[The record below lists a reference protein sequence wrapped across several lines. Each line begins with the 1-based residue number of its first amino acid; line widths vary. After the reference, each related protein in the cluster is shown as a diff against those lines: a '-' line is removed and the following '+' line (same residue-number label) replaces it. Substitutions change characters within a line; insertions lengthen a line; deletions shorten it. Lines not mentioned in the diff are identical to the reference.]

1 MPKIELQEES
11 FFEMLGIP
19 PKAGGDHGKRP
30 ARAEFAELLEVAKAE
45 IDDWQPD
52 ENSLKIELNDT
63 NRPDLW
69 SGPGLVRQLRAFR
82 EGRVPQYTFM
92 STEGDPRESAERV
105 IQVDKALKE
114 IRPYIAAFIARG
126 VPVTD
131 SMLVEMINSQEKLCW
146 NYGRKRSTIAMGVY
160 RADLMKFPVHYR
172 AADPEA
178 TRFTPLDYSWEM
190 SLREILKTH
199 PKGQEFGWIIENFER
214 FPYLEDDQG
223 QTLSMPPIINSA
235 HLGAVEVGD
244 SHHFVEL
251 TGPDLD
257 SLLVACSIVACDLA
271 DLGYEILPVR
281 VEYPFDTTYG
291 REVVTPYYFQRP
303 VSLEVGEASR
313 LLGEQID
320 AEEAENCVRR
330 MGNPVVRSGNTLTVH
345 PPPYRNDFLHPVDVV
360 EEVMIGRGMGSFE
373 PVWPEE
379 FTVGRLAEVEHFSR
393 EVREILVG
401 QGYQEM
407 IYSYLG
413 SRRDFVERM
422 NTGGED
428 LIEIANPMSESLEV
442 LRNSQLPNLLYSES
456 VSSNAVY
463 PHRIFEVGKVACL
476 AEEENYGSRTVTALS
491 FLSCD
496 REASFNDVNSHL
508 AAVFFYLS
516 REYTLEPL
524 EDPRFIPGR
533 AGAVVYKGRTI
544 GVIGE
549 IHPIVLESWGIQ
561 QPVAAGEIQLDAIL
575 EKDSEGR

>member
-1 MPKIELQEES
+1 MPKIELQEKS
-11 FFEMLGIP
+11 FFEMLG
-19 PKAGGDHGKRP
+19 ARP
-30 ARAEFAELLEVAKAE
+30 THQEFAELLSVAKAE
-45 IDDWQPD
+45 IDDWQPE
-52 ENSLKIELNDT
+52 ENSLKVELNDT

-69 SGPGLVRQLRAFR
+69 SGPGLVRQLRAYR
-82 EGRVPQYTFM
+82 EGRVPQYTFL
-92 STEGDPRESAERV
+92 SKEGSVRETGERV
-105 IQVDKALKE
+105 IQVDKKLLNV
-114 IRPYIAAFIARG
+114 RPYIAAFIARG
-126 VPVTD
+126 VPV
-131 SMLVEMINSQEKLCW
+131 SEAMLVDMINAQEKLCW

-172 AADPEA
+172 AADPET

-199 PKGQEFGWIIENFER
+199 PKGLEFGWIIENFES
-214 FPYLEDDQG
+214 FPYLEDDEG

-244 SHHFVEL
+244 SHHFIEL

-257 SLLVACSIVACDLA
+257 SLLVACSIVACDFA

-281 VEYPFDTTYG
+281 VDYPFDTPYG
-291 REVVTPYYFQRP
+291 RELVTPYYFQKP

-313 LLGEQID
+313 LLGEEID
-320 AEEAENCVRR
+320 AVEAEACVRR
-330 MGNPVVRSGNTLTVH
+330 MGNPVSRSGNTLTVS
-345 PPPYRNDFLHPVDVV
+345 PPPYRNDFLHPVDLI
-360 EEVMIGRGMGSFE
+360 EEVMIGRGMSSFE

-379 FTVGRLAEVEHFSR
+379 FTVGRLSEIEHFSR
-393 EVREILVG
+393 EVRETLVG

-413 SRRDFVERM
+413 SRRDFADRM
-422 NTGGED
+422 NISGED
-428 LIEIANPMSESLEV
+428 LIEIDNPMSESIEV

-456 VSSNAVY
+456 ISSNAVY
-463 PHRIFEVGKVACL
+463 PHRIFEVGKVAYQDDK
-476 AEEENYGSRTVTALS
+476 ENYGSRTVTALS
-491 FLSCD
+491 FLFCD

-508 AAVFFYLS
+508 AAVFFFLS

-533 AGAVVYKGRTI
+533 AGAVAYKGRTI

-549 IHPIVLESWGIQ
+549 IHPEVLENWGIQ
-561 QPVAAGEIQLDAIL
+561 QPAAVGEIQLDVVL
-575 EKDSEGR
+575 EIDSEGR

>member
-1 MPKIELQEES
+1 MPKIELQEAS
-11 FFEMLGIP
+11 FFEMLGI
-19 PKAGGDHGKRP
+19 RP
-30 ARAEFAELLEVAKAE
+30 TQQEFAELLEVAKAE

-52 ENSLKIELNDT
+52 ENSLKVELNDT

-82 EGRVPQYTFM
+82 EGRVPQYDFL
-92 STEGDPRESAERV
+92 SKQGDPCESAERV
-105 IQVDKALKE
+105 IQVDKVLRE

-131 SMLVEMINSQEKLCW
+131 AMLVEMINSQEKLCW

-172 AADPEA
+172 AADPDA

-257 SLLVACSIVACDLA
+257 SLLVACSIVACDFA

-291 REVVTPYYFQRP
+291 RQIVTPFYFQSP

-313 LLGEQID
+313 LLGEEIS
-320 AEEAENCVRR
+320 AEEAEDCVRR
-330 MGNPVVRSGNTLTVH
+330 MGNQVSRSGNTLTVS
-345 PPPYRNDFLHPVDVV
+345 PPPYRNDFLHPVDVI
-360 EEVMIGRGMGSFE
+360 EEVMIGRGMNSFE
-373 PVWPEE
+373 PMWPEE
-379 FTVGRLAEVEHFSR
+379 FTVGRLAEIEHFSR

-422 NTGGED
+422 NTSGED

-463 PHRIFEVGKVACL
+463 PHRIFEVGKVAYL

-496 REASFNDVNSHL
+496 REAGFNDVNSHL
-508 AAVFFYLS
+508 AALFFFLS
-516 REYTLEPL
+516 RQYSLEPL

-533 AGAVVYKGRTI
+533 AGAVVYKGRPI

-549 IHPIVLESWGIQ
+549 IHPEVLENWGIQ
-561 QPVAAGEIQLDAIL
+561 QPVAAAEIRLDAIL
-575 EKDSEGR
+575 EIDGEGR